1 MRKQNLPQQHLTPI
15 QNEIVTALEQMK
27 EKSLITEANLAKK
40 VRENA
45 KISGKNKAGICLK
58 DLEVCIEYLG
68 ENKELPYALHLN
80 SANDILIK
88 KVGRN
93 ESLSGCAEREW
104 KLLDGE
110 AKKRRQ
116 SSEKSISVLT
126 NADLRQKASGGKG
139 MQKRN
144 DRKKMSFRDVGEF
157 E

>member
-1 MRKQNLPQQHLTPI
+1 MTDLTPI
-15 QNEIVTALEQMK
+15 QKEIVTALEQMK

-45 KISGKNKAGICLK
+45 KISSKNKAGICLK

-88 KVGRN
+88 KVD
-93 ESLSGCAEREW
+93 SW
-104 KLLDGE
+104 KLLDGD

-126 NADLRQKASGGKG
+126 NGDLRQKASGRKVAKKG
-139 MQKRN
+139 N
-144 DRKKMSFRDVGEF
+144 DRKKLDYRYFQE

>member
-1 MRKQNLPQQHLTPI
+1 MTDLTPI
-15 QNEIVTALEQMK
+15 QKEIVTALEQMK

-45 KISGKNKAGICLK
+45 KISGKNKAEISLK

-88 KVGRN
+88 KVGSN
-93 ESLSGCAEREW
+93 ESLSGCAQREW
-104 KLLDGE
+104 KLLDGD

-116 SSEKSISVLT
+116 SSERAISVMT
-126 NADLRQKASGGKG
+126 NGDLRHKASGGKVAK
-139 MQKRN
+139 KRN
-144 DRKKMSFRDVGEF
+144 DRKKMSFWDVE
-157 E
+157 EME

>member
-1 MRKQNLPQQHLTPI
+1 MTDLTPI
-15 QNEIVTALEQMK
+15 QKEIVTALEQMK

-68 ENKELPYALHLN
+68 ENNGLPYELHLN

-88 KVGRN
+88 KVGSD
-93 ESLSGCAEREW
+93 ESPSSSAAREW
-104 KLLDGE
+104 KLLDGD

-126 NADLRQKASGGKG
+126 NGDLRQKASGGKVAK
-139 MQKRN
+139 KRN
-144 DRKKMSFRDVGEF
+144 DRKKMSFRDVEVF

>member
-1 MRKQNLPQQHLTPI
+1 MTDLTPI
-15 QNEIVTALEQMK
+15 QKEIVTALEQMK

-68 ENKELPYALHLN
+68 ENNQLPYALHLN

-88 KVGRN
+88 KE
-93 ESLSGCAEREW
+93 ESW
-104 KLLDGE
+104 KLLEGD

-126 NADLRQKASGGKG
+126 NGDLRQKSSGGKSPK
-139 MQKRN
+139 KRN
-144 DRKKMSFRDVGEF
+144 DKKKLDYRHFQE

>member
-1 MRKQNLPQQHLTPI
+1 METLTLI
-15 QNEIVTALEQMK
+15 QKEIAAALEQMK
-27 EKSLITEANLAKK
+27 KKSLITEANLAKK
-40 VRENA
+40 VREHA

-88 KVGRN
+88 K
-93 ESLSGCAEREW
+93 EDSW
-104 KLLDGE
+104 KLLDGD

-126 NADLRQKASGGKG
+126 NGDLRQKASGGKELK
-139 MQKRN
+139 KRSE
-144 DRKKMSFRDVGEF
+144 RKKLDYRNFQE

>member
-1 MRKQNLPQQHLTPI
+1 MTDLTPI
-15 QNEIVTALEQMK
+15 QKEIVTALEQMK
-27 EKSLITEANLAKK
+27 EKSLITEANLANK
-40 VRENA
+40 VRENS

-88 KVGRN
+88 KVGSD
-93 ESLSGCAEREW
+93 ESLSGCAAREW
-104 KLLDGE
+104 KLLDGD

-126 NADLRQKASGGKG
+126 NGDLRKKASGGKVAK
-139 MQKRN
+139 KRN
-144 DRKKMSFRDVGEF
+144 DRKKIDYRHFQE

>member
-1 MRKQNLPQQHLTPI
+1 METLTPI
-15 QNEIVTALEQMK
+15 QKEIVIALEQMK

-80 SANDILIK
+80 SANDILVK
-88 KVGRN
+88 K
-93 ESLSGCAEREW
+93 EETW
-104 KLLDGE
+104 KLLDGD

-126 NADLRQKASGGKG
+126 NGDL
-139 MQKRN
+139 
-144 DRKKMSFRDVGEF
+144 
-157 E
+157 

>member
-1 MRKQNLPQQHLTPI
+1 MNELTPI
-15 QNEIVTALEQMK
+15 QKEIVTALEQMK

-40 VRENA
+40 VRENE

-88 KVGRN
+88 K
-93 ESLSGCAEREW
+93 EETW
-104 KLLDGE
+104 KLLESD

-126 NADLRQKASGGKG
+126 SGDLRQKNTGGKG
-139 MQKRN
+139 LNKRS
-144 DRKKMSFRDVGEF
+144 DRKKMDYRNF
-157 E
+157 EEE

>member
-1 MRKQNLPQQHLTPI
+1 MNNLTPI
-15 QNEIVTALEQMK
+15 QKEIVTALEQMK

-68 ENKELPYALHLN
+68 ENNHLPYALHLN
-80 SANDILIK
+80 SANDLLIK
-88 KVGRN
+88 KEEN
-93 ESLSGCAEREW
+93 W
-104 KLLDGE
+104 KLLDGD

-126 NADLRQKASGGKG
+126 NGDLRQKASGGKG
-139 MQKRN
+139 VQKRN
-144 DRKKMSFRDVGEF
+144 DRKKMSFRDAEDWD
-157 E
+157 

>member
-1 MRKQNLPQQHLTPI
+1 MNDLTPI
-15 QNEIVTALEQMK
+15 QKEIVAALEQMK

-45 KISGKNKAGICLK
+45 KISSKNKAGICLK

-88 KVGRN
+88 KVD
-93 ESLSGCAEREW
+93 SW
-104 KLLDGE
+104 KLLDGD

-126 NADLRQKASGGKG
+126 NGDLRQKASGGKVAK
-139 MQKRN
+139 KRN
-144 DRKKMSFRDVGEF
+144 DRKKLDYRYFQE

>member
-1 MRKQNLPQQHLTPI
+1 MTDLTPI
-15 QNEIVTALEQMK
+15 QKEIVTALEQMK

-88 KVGRN
+88 KVESN
-93 ESLSGCAEREW
+93 ESLSGCDKRKW
-104 KLLDGE
+104 KLLDGD

-126 NADLRQKASGGKG
+126 NGDLRQKASGGKVAK
-139 MQKRN
+139 KRN
-144 DRKKMSFRDVGEF
+144 DRKKMSYRNF
-157 E
+157 EEE